1 VIAVALALAAALVAV
16 VASFAGVVRSLIRQH
31 ARERDLLINQ
41 LLHATGNAWQ
51 PSPAAEQRREAR
63 GRDFDGDVEIRW
75 TPSPEQLP
83 TQ

>member
-1 VIAVALALAAALVAV
+1 MLYVALVLAAALVATV
-16 VASFAGVVRSLIRQH
+16 LAFAGLVRSLIRQQ

-51 PSPAAEQRREAR
+51 PAPAAEQRREQR
-63 GRDFDGDVEIRW
+63 ERDLEAEIRW

-83 TQ
+83 TT